1 MTQSHYKLAIFVG
14 GLISFFLLLMS
25 YLYRFL
31 THTDLDLDTDGY

>member
-25 YLYRFL
+25 HLYSFL
-31 THTDLDLDTDGY
+31 AHIDLDLDTDWY